1 MQSGEILDRSLLKFA
16 VRNQHDRPARRR
28 HGDLVT
34 SHSRFAEVRQ
44 RYGQVV
50 PLCVVA
56 NHRGSVLCAVIP
68 LDSRPPFGDIN
79 RISEKDE
86 NRHAARKRVID
97 AHCSV
102 L

>member
-1 MQSGEILDRSLLKFA
+1 MQSGEILDRSLLKIA

-28 HGDLVT
+28 HGYLVT

-50 PLCVVA
+50 PFGVVG
-56 NHRGSVLCAVIP
+56 NHRGSVLRAVIP
-68 LDSRPPFGDIN
+68 LDSRPPFGVVD

-86 NRHAARKRVID
+86 KWQADSKCVID
-97 AHCSV
+97 AYCSV
-102 L
+102 V